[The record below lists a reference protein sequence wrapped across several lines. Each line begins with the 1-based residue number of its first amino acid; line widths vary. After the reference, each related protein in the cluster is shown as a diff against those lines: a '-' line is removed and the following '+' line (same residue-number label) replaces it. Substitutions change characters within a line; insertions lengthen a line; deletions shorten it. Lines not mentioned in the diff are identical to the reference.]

1 EKQIPSAFEPP
12 SNLVKKPICTNTG
25 LKPTKTCQTIINEY
39 LNANS
44 LEKYNSTNNI
54 KSSNNTDQPQYSE
67 NLPNNLQD
75 NLQIISPQ
83 TDDYFLISPHH
94 QNKLALKINNP
105 SQAKVEW
112 LLNGKKITSQT
123 ADTFFWSMQPGEWLL
138 EVRSTTGRSHV
149 KFTIAI
155 NNQDTL
161 PKGFSVGK

>member
-1 EKQIPSAFEPP
+1 
-12 SNLVKKPICTNTG
+12 G
-25 LKPTKTCQTIINEY
+25 LKPTKNCQTVINEY

-44 LEKYNSTNNI
+44 LTTYNLSNNPTTNI
-54 KSSNNTDQPQYSE
+54 KSKENINQPEYSDD
-67 NLPNNLQD
+67 LQD

-149 KFTIAI
+149 KFTVAI